1 MYQDFSG
8 MSCQLVVR
16 WARDILVVDVLAI
29 EDCSRDERNA
39 EVGRL
44 LAVISK
50 AALAF
55 EENP

>member
-1 MYQDFSG
+1 
-8 MSCQLVVR
+8 VVR
-16 WARDILVVDVLAI
+16 WVGYILVVNVLAV
-29 EDCSRDERNA
+29 EDGSRDERDA

-50 AALAF
+50 AAFAF

>member
-1 MYQDFSG
+1 MDQDFSG
-8 MSCQLVVR
+8 MSCQCVVR
-16 WARDILVVDVLAI
+16 WAGDILIVDVLAI
-29 EDCSRDERNA
+29 EDCSGDERDA